1 MEINVHRSRVTKVE
15 VAMKIKERM
24 VKLVTVCG
32 PEDNLAEVTAMMW
45 DNRCGVLPV
54 VDNEERVISMIT
66 DRDICIA
73 LGTRNLRASDVYV
86 RDVAPPRV
94 FACLD
99 SDDISFA
106 LRTMVAQNV
115 RRLPVVNDE
124 GKLVGVISIDDFLLH
139 TERGKGGVLSL
150 EALEALKTIIE
161 NRQRCH
167 THEPA
172 EMLAANV

>member
-32 PEDNLAEVTAMMW
+32 PEGQSRRS
-45 DNRCGVLPV
+45 NRDDVGQPL
-54 VDNEERVISMIT
+54 R
-66 DRDICIA
+66 
-73 LGTRNLRASDVYV
+73 RASGGGQRRT
-86 RDVAPPRV
+86 RDKHDHRQRYLASRWVPGTSRASMSMSGRRTSKSLRV
-94 FACLD
+94 PGQR
-99 SDDISFA
+99 DISFA